1 MITETGR
8 IVAIDQ
14 QCLWVETIQRSTC
27 ESCSA
32 EKGCG
37 QSLVAKWGGK
47 TSFIR
52 VLLDGRDPSVYQLHE
67 EVTVGIPEAVVAN
80 GSLLVYLTPLV
91 GMMVAVFLAE
101 SVGLPEGGVISL
113 AALGLLLGGAAVRW
127 HSYRYR
133 NDCRVQPVLV
143 DAEAPV
149 QWVAQPQ
156 EKLYQSQEKL

>member
-14 QCLWVETIQRSTC
+14 ECLWVETIQRSTC

-52 VLLDGRDPSVYQLHE
+52 VLLEGREPSAYQIHD
-67 EVTVGIPEAVVAN
+67 EVVIGIPEAVVAN
-80 GSLLVYLTPLV
+80 GSLFVYLTPLV
-91 GMMVAVFLAE
+91 AMMLAVFMAE
-101 SVGLPEGGVISL
+101 WVGLAEGGVIG
-113 AALGLLLGGAAVRW
+113 AAILGLLLGGAGVRW

-133 NDCRVQPVLV
+133 NDRRMQPVLM
-143 DAEAPV
+143 DGLEPL
-149 QWVAQPQ
+149 QWSPQ
-156 EKLYQSQEKL
+156 ALSKENL